1 MKDHEPMCQCANV
14 PNVTLKFGALVNWH
28 IGSLGKPMKAI
39 KILERVLATIPI
51 MFAVAIV
58 VFFFIRLTPGDP
70 VDIMLGRGGTVSQR
84 EIEELRQQFHLD
96 KPLEIQLWYFLTDAV
111 RGNLGYSY
119 IRNRPVTDLLME
131 RLPATIELTVGSLL
145 ISLLVALP
153 IGVLSA
159 VRQNSMLDRLSMAG
173 AFLGI
178 SMPGFWLG
186 IILILFFAV
195 RLQWLP
201 VQGRLSYGIPLQE
214 ITGFYVLDSLL
225 TGNWRA
231 LENSVRH
238 LLLPSITLGLAV
250 AAVIARVL
258 RSSML
263 EVLRSDYI
271 KLARAKGASEWDVVM
286 KHALRNALIPTV
298 TVVGLQVG
306 VLLSGNMV
314 VETVFGWPGL
324 GRLVVEAIFNRD
336 FPLIQGAVMLYA
348 ITFVLTNLVVDI
360 LYTYLNPKITL

>member
-1 MKDHEPMCQCANV
+1 
-14 PNVTLKFGALVNWH
+14 
-28 IGSLGKPMKAI
+28 MKAI
-39 KILERVLATIPI
+39 KIFERVLATIPI
-51 MFAVAIV
+51 MFGVAII

-70 VDIMLGRGGTVSQR
+70 VDIMLGRSAAVTQR
-84 EIEELRQQFHLD
+84 EIEQLRQQFHLD
-96 KPLEIQLWYFLTDAV
+96 EPLHVQLGYFLGDAL

-119 IRNRPVTDLLME
+119 IRNKPVIALLTE
-131 RLPATIELTVGSLL
+131 RLPATIELTLGSLL
-145 ISLLVALP
+145 ISLIIALP
-153 IGVLSA
+153 IGILSA
-159 VRQNSMLDRLSMAG
+159 VRQNSLLDRLSMAG

-195 RLQWLP
+195 RLQVLP
-201 VQGRLSYGIPLQE
+201 AQGRLSYDVQLQE
-214 ITGFYVLDSLL
+214 ITGLYVLDSLL
-225 TGNWRA
+225 TRNWRA
-231 LENSVRH
+231 LEDSLKH
-238 LLLPSITLGLAV
+238 LLLPSLTLGAGV
-250 AAVIARVL
+250 AAIIARVL

-306 VLLSGNMV
+306 VLLGGNMI
-314 VETVFGWPGL
+314 VETVFSWPGL
-324 GRLVVEAIFNRD
+324 GRLVVDAIFNRD

-348 ITFVLTNLVVDI
+348 ITFVLTNLVVDV